1 MIQIVELYSSRRWPT
16 ARRDAAR
23 PSPGST
29 LSSVSS
35 AHNAQRTPNQRQS
48 SPRKKGSRHLVEYAK
63 RSEVT
68 TTPASEQTGDGVLG
82 GVSVARANWELKIAE
97 EGGERA
103 DRLRLAGLMLTSCF
117 PVMTHLSANSSQS
130 TATSQHIFF
139 PVFFFFL
146 VRGKGFILYRASRT
160 DSEKWIQKYG

>member
-1 MIQIVELYSSRRWPT
+1 MWNFIQVDGGRRRDETWPGRAGLYSEFGLISAQCAT
-16 ARRDAAR
+16 DAQ
-23 PSPGST
+23 
-29 LSSVSS
+29 S
-35 AHNAQRTPNQRQS
+35 APS
-48 SPRKKGSRHLVEYAK
+48 SPRKKDRGTSSNMLKGQRSRQPRERAD
-63 RSEVT
+63 
-68 TTPASEQTGDGVLG
+68 GDGVLG

-139 PVFFFFL
+139 PSFFFFFSGERERIHSL
-146 VRGKGFILYRASRT
+146 PSQQNRFRKMDPKIWMR
-160 DSEKWIQKYG
+160 I

>member
-1 MIQIVELYSSRRWPT
+1 MIQIVELYSSRRWST

-48 SPRKKGSRHLVEYAK
+48 SPRKKDRGTSSNMLKGQRSRQPRERAD
-63 RSEVT
+63 
-68 TTPASEQTGDGVLG
+68 GDGVLG

>member
-1 MIQIVELYSSRRWPT
+1 MVDGETRRGP
-16 ARRDAAR
+16 AE
-23 PSPGST
+23 PGST

-35 AHNAQRTPNQRQS
+35 AHNAQRTPNQRHS
-48 SPRKKGSRHLVEYAK
+48 SPGKKDRGTSSNMLKGQRSRQPRERAD
-63 RSEVT
+63 
-68 TTPASEQTGDGVLG
+68 GDGVLG

-139 PVFFFFL
+139 PVFFFSGERERIHSLPSQQNRF
-146 VRGKGFILYRASRT
+146 RKMDPKIWMR
-160 DSEKWIQKYG
+160 I